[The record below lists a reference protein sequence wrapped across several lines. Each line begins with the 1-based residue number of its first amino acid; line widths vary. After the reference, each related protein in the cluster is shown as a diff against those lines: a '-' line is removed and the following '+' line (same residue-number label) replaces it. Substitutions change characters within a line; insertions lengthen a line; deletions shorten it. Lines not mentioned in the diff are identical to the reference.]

1 MSPEERKHA
10 AEQWLDEA
18 LAHHNAPPRAGLENR
33 IVSHLQAYDRQQQ
46 RRWIFVLAATAAAA
60 ILAIVAAE
68 LPHAQQKPLPPT
80 QAQARGA
87 GTHQANATATPR
99 QSVNAETVQA
109 QTPVAHK
116 NTDSESVHAS
126 RGVNRNTTANA
137 ATLQS
142 AQKQREFPA
151 GKLPSEQA
159 RLLQAYLRQTPA
171 RELALVA
178 EHQQSAGDINIPD
191 LSIPHIE
198 IQALSPETN
207 DMDLKGER

>member
-116 NTDSESVHAS
+116 NTDSE
-126 RGVNRNTTANA
+126 NTTANA